1 MSGMPQ
7 LAELLLQ
14 RLVSTTRLTDRYQTG
29 ITNLKFLFS
38 HPTAIVLDD
47 YRLDVMDVS
56 TQPGSSGKV
65 GSRTLS
71 RTFVLMVMSRCLVD
85 ELLMGRRQRVSAAC
99 PVCALLLRKEGQ
111 LTLLLQWRCQ

>member
-1 MSGMPQ
+1 MPQ

-56 TQPGSSGKV
+56 TQPGFEWQ
-65 GSRTLS
+65 SR
-71 RTFVLMVMSRCLVD
+71 LVPSPGH
-85 ELLMGRRQRVSAAC
+85 LF
-99 PVCALLLRKEGQ
+99 
-111 LTLLLQWRCQ
+111 